1 VSLLCVAAGTQE
13 KVAAAGDFKIRG
25 ARSLDKNQPAVGPV
39 FAHENAMPSKLPQPE
54 VLVGRTIA
62 LCVHPYAAWRS
73 HSMKRRAVLL
83 FAYIAGSYFIVLGAL
98 LSLLR

>member
-1 VSLLCVAAGTQE
+1 MQE
-13 KVAAAGDFKIRG
+13 KVSTTEDFEIRC
-25 ARSLDKNQPAVGPV
+25 ARSLGKNSPTVGPIL
-39 FAHENAMPSKLPQPE
+39 APGNAMPSKLPQPE

-83 FAYIAGSYFIVLGAL
+83 FTYMAASYFIVLGAL